1 MTIRRAFHLSSQTSF
16 SLALVIGVLVTLP
29 SPSTRAASVTLT
41 PGKDN
46 TIYGSGD
53 ANLSNGAGQFIFAGS
68 SGAGRVLRGLIAF
81 NLAGQ
86 IPAGATINSV
96 TLTLAINTPLSA
108 NSNTVRLHR
117 VTADWGEGT
126 SVAPMGGGGGA
137 PAGTGDATWTARI
150 FNTANWTTPGGDFS
164 STVSASQ
171 LVSGSSGTA
180 VFTSPGLTADVQA

>member
-96 TLTLAINTPLSA
+96 T
-108 NSNTVRLHR
+108 
-117 VTADWGEGT
+117 
-126 SVAPMGGGGGA
+126 
-137 PAGTGDATWTARI
+137 
-150 FNTANWTTPGGDFS
+150 
-164 STVSASQ
+164 
-171 LVSGSSGTA
+171 
-180 VFTSPGLTADVQA
+180 